1 MPANI
6 RAGTALS
13 LALLLI
19 LLLAGCSG
27 KPPVLS
33 RVLGRV
39 IYVHDSAANTST
51 ETLGVYLVASDP
63 DGIENLSAFYVINDA
78 AELFWKVDSSSWVT
92 ATAEGE
98 SWIGTSSLS
107 MPGASGVPPGE
118 YRVVLQSKDGATVEQ
133 TFTVA
138 AREVTAAQAK
148 FPSAAVEA
156 GHIRVTGVN
165 GAYEVW
171 AYGKDGRFDG
181 SFPSTGPS
189 SPVSIAAIEASSPS
203 LASGF
208 SFRVFAWHPDAG
220 YGVLSGTYSSGSKP
234 VAP

>member
-1 MPANI
+1 MQTSI
-6 RAGTALS
+6 RVAA
-13 LALLLI
+13 ALI
-19 LLLAGCSG
+19 LAVFLAGCSG

-39 IYVHDSAANTST
+39 IYVHDSTGNTRT

-63 DGIENLSAFYVINDA
+63 DGLENLSAFYVINDD

-107 MPGASGVPPGE
+107 MPGTSAVPPGE

-133 TFTVA
+133 TFTVP
-138 AREVTAAQAK
+138 AREVAAAQAK

-171 AYGKDGRFDG
+171 AYGKDGSFAG
-181 SFPSTGPS
+181 SFPSSGPS
-189 SPVSIAAIEASSPS
+189 APVSVATIEASAPS

-220 YGVLSGTYSSGSKP
+220 YGVLSGTYSAGGRP
-234 VAP
+234 GAP